1 MSNIADEKYVVLT
14 TTKKNGQT
22 VPTPVWIA
30 PLPDG
35 SLGFT
40 TELTSGKVKRIR
52 NFPDVTLQASN
63 VRGVVKPGSS
73 PVTARASVLTGDDV
87 TECVGGA
94 RGLEET
100 DLERAYQELVQRA
113 LEETQA
119 VLLVGER
126 EGRRDETGHR
136 HPPWGAD
143 HRRTRGYGG
152 FGRFLRAT
160 PARG

>member
-30 PLPDG
+30 PLADG

-40 TELTSGKVKRIR
+40 TELTSGNVKRIR

-73 PVTARASVLTGDDV
+73 PVTARASVLTGDDGTAV
-87 TECVGGA
+87 ETAIAAKYPVMVGLFRVGA
-94 RGLEET
+94 SLRKLVKRS
-100 DLERAYQELVQRA
+100 DPAPRAAIRVEL
-113 LEETQA
+113 
-119 VLLVGER
+119 
-126 EGRRDETGHR
+126 
-136 HPPWGAD
+136 
-143 HRRTRGYGG
+143 
-152 FGRFLRAT
+152 
-160 PARG
+160 